1 VSTAGSLDTFSTERL
16 RAERLRSDHLAD
28 LRRMDRHP
36 VVMEH
41 LGGVREDA
49 KTLARFQRDLWH
61 WDEYGYGAWVL
72 YELNGQDMIG
82 RAVLRHILIEGVDDV
97 EVGYAFYPE
106 FWGRG
111 LATEISRAC
120 LGFARDPL
128 HLATVIAVTT
138 PSNLASQNVLRKIGL
153 EFEREVVLE
162 ERPWFLF
169 RTSFEPTPEPAGRR
183 LA

>member
-1 VSTAGSLDTFSTERL
+1 MDTN
-16 RAERLRSDHLAD
+16 
-28 LRRMDRHP
+28 P

-41 LGGVREDA
+41 LGGIRDEA
-49 KTLARFQRDLWH
+49 KTLARFERDLWH

-72 YELNGQDMIG
+72 YEPSGQDVIG

-106 FWGRG
+106 YWGRG

-120 LGFARDPL
+120 LGFARDRL
-128 HLATVIAVTT
+128 HLAAVIAVTT

-153 EFEREVVLE
+153 GFEREVVLE

-169 RTSFEPTPEPAGRR
+169 RTAWVELP
-183 LA
+183 

>member
-1 VSTAGSLDTFSTERL
+1 VITAGSLDTFPTERL
-16 RAERLRSDHLAD
+16 RAERLRPEHLAE
-28 LRRMDRHP
+28 LRRMDTHP

-41 LGGVREDA
+41 LGGVREDT
-49 KTLARFQRDLWH
+49 KTLARFDRDLRH
-61 WDEYGYGAWVL
+61 WDEHGYGAWVL
-72 YELNGQDMIG
+72 HELNGQDVIG

-120 LGFARDPL
+120 LGFARDRL
-128 HLATVIAVTT
+128 GLETVIAVTT

-153 EFEREVVLE
+153 TFEREVTLE
-162 ERPWFLF
+162 GRVWFLF
-169 RTSFEPTPEPAGRR
+169 RKRFQTVSPGK
-183 LA
+183 

>member
-1 VSTAGSLDTFSTERL
+1 VSASSSLDTFSTDRL
-16 RAERLRSDHLAD
+16 RAERLRPDHLTD

-82 RAVLRHILIEGVDDV
+82 RAVLRHILIEDVDDV

-153 EFEREVVLE
+153 SYERDVVLE
-162 ERPWFLF
+162 AHTWFLF
-169 RTSFEPTPEPAGRR
+169 RTRFEG
-183 LA
+183 